1 MGVGYSISCKKCDYT
16 RSLDI
21 GVGMFHSS
29 IEAEIQSMNKKEQQ
43 TINKTIEGKENLL
56 SESEGYSLFQCDY
69 CCSIY
74 NKYIQFYHDNIHV

>member
-21 GVGMFHSS
+21 GVGMLHSS
-29 IEAEIQSMNKKEQQ
+29 LEAEIQSMNKKEQQ

-56 SESEGYSLFQCDY
+56 SESEGYSVFQCDH
-69 CCSIY
+69 CLSL
-74 NKYIQFYHDNIHV
+74 IHI